1 VPWHDRQ
8 VTTVLQYLVIAGVIG
23 LVVFALATF
32 VFGRGEQLAPLSPRV
47 SPTELPEQGMSAE
60 DVRRVRFAMA
70 LRGYRMSDVDWAL
83 DRMADELERLR
94 GKVAALSGEPLSG
107 AAPAEGQSP
116 AAPHDDLVAARTDED
131 DPQPQGTTGDT
142 GTGSVLTRAARA
154 RAGRHVRSDY
164 EEGRGEGP

>member
-1 VPWHDRQ
+1 MPWHDRQ

-47 SPTELPEQGMSAE
+47 SPTELPDRDMSPE

-83 DRMADELERLR
+83 DRMADELEHLR
-94 GKVAALSGEPLSG
+94 GKIAALSGEPPAGG
-107 AAPAEGQSP
+107 ATDGDRPDDDLGSAPTDSEGQEP
-116 AAPHDDLVAARTDED
+116 DTPGDE
-131 DPQPQGTTGDT
+131 T
-142 GTGSVLTRAARA
+142 GTVLAGVARA
-154 RAGRHVRSDY
+154 RTGRHLRSDS
-164 EEGRGEGP
+164 EEAGGDQR